1 MSTHID
7 AQTESLEVTVTPQIH
22 LTEVQNKEQ

>member
-7 AQTESLEVTVTPQIH
+7 AQMESLEVTVTPQIH
-22 LTEVQNKEQ
+22 LTEVQNNEQ